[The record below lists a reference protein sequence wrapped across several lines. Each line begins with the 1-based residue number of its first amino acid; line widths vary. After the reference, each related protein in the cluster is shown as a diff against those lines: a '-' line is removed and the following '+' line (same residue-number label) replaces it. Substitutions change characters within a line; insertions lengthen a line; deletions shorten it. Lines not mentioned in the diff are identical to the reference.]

1 MEYAEDADEE
11 GDDTGSGDSDGGD
24 QPLKKMRS
32 NKLEVIWTGQKWYP
46 DCVGMFAGF
55 GNADLQRRPGFA
67 GIARALNSKHSDE
80 ICAVHRRTDVVINAN
95 HVTSL
100 YNRWVALTPAAR
112 VAFNP
117 DIGKI
122 KARQSNAQD
131 ARTKKSEKV
140 EEKQSVHGQLK
151 SIRSQMQR
159 FGSLPVSQQYFCFEG
174 KRSEALETFNTGRL
188 NAEQASEITMWTRTH
203 VDPSKAD
210 LERATEF
217 DEETN
222 TYTNTAS
229 FADVDL
235 LQA

>member
-100 YNRWVALTPAAR
+100 YNRWVALLRLPHEWRSTPILAR
-112 VAFNP
+112 LWRDN
-117 DIGKI
+117 
-122 KARQSNAQD
+122 QML
-131 ARTKKSEKV
+131 KV
-140 EEKQSVHGQLK
+140 HEL
-151 SIRSQMQR
+151 
-159 FGSLPVSQQYFCFEG
+159 GSLKKWRTSGVCM
-174 KRSEALETFNTGRL
+174 
-188 NAEQASEITMWTRTH
+188 AS
-203 VDPSKAD
+203 
-210 LERATEF
+210 
-217 DEETN
+217 
-222 TYTNTAS
+222 
-229 FADVDL
+229 
-235 LQA
+235 